1 MTRKFKIS
9 KKYSSLQGG
18 RALGAGGFGCVFRPN
33 LTCKKSIT
41 NFYKDHKY
49 KKGISK
55 LLWKT
60 EANKEMKLIK
70 VVQPII
76 NQITNNYDYFIPNS
90 EEPFYQCDVGT
101 LSKEVDKFDMYKCS
115 NLNIQ
120 NGKKVP
126 FRNDEIAFK
135 MINKFKDKFSI
146 IQQAD
151 GGIDF
156 NKYLLTKLN
165 YTDTNI
171 LKTIN
176 LKLINLI
183 KNGVIPMN
191 KLGLLHLDIKP
202 DNMVCNI
209 DEKSK
214 KPKSIRIIDWGF
226 AAKMPPALTPNEI
239 QETIINEKNIKYL
252 KLKDSVFDKYIQLF
266 ENRNN
271 WGIKNGFNF
280 NLPFSS
286 YIFGPY
292 LISSLANI
300 IELDEDNWKKSGL
313 ELLEDVVINGE
324 TKQKIN
330 FDILIN
336 IFFNNYKQFSSHHRI
351 ILDFLNL
358 IKDKDDIKKAEES
371 VWFKKFPKSADIN
384 PGDKK
389 GILLQ
394 KYWCD
399 FIKEIF
405 DKFNQREYLP
415 FDLDFFQILY
425 FDEIYRHNADIFGV
439 LITYMEMCLN
449 SKKNSQ
455 ETSNHNHF
463 PREIYLSLK
472 IFCKEYLF
480 SKKFATQRYNIDV
493 IQKKL
498 YDIFGN
504 TEEEIDASQEAKI
517 LIKKSPYSPHI
528 GESLVRSILSEE
540 IRPERNTPVSNLKKF
555 VRDEGQGL
563 GEFGPLQKEE
573 IDRFYRETER
583 DILKGGKALGAGSYG
598 CVFNPMLDCA
608 DEKINPDSKGRISKL
623 FIKPEGTNEKNLLD
637 KVLPFISQI
646 KNNQEY
652 FIPNS
657 NEAFKLVL
665 CKPGQLKDEDDKE
678 DLIKCSNL
686 RKLNRDERFDN
697 EKVAELINKPRP
709 DYELEILQEEN
720 GGEDFKEFID
730 SMPSNNFLL
739 SALNE
744 KILRLI
750 QNGIMPLNNL
760 GIIHCDIKPENMV
773 IKPTLSEYM
782 KGRANFNNFTIR
794 VIDWGLSVI
803 YKPLLPSRFGE
814 IRKEMITHVFQ
825 FNLLLSN
832 VLFNSESLLAIN
844 QNYIPPIPGNK
855 QQNIQ
860 SIDKLNKLCHAIYS
874 YNKSKSKHFPL
885 IKETINK
892 LFNKSEGDETK
903 VKEVITNF
911 LKRII
916 FKYIKYR
923 GEAER
928 YLFNYFKEVYIHN
941 VDIFGTLMYYVNLIL
956 NNQLNEPQ
964 LSKLKIVC
972 IKYLYSAQIATKTI
986 SYHHLSKDLNKIFG
1000 NSKITSQRQ
1009 KKIRKISSVPKSS
1022 SSKRKM
1028 KRTIKSAP
1036 F

>member
-9 KKYSSLQGG
+9 KKYKRLQGG
-18 RALGAGGFGCVFRPN
+18 KALGAGGFGCVFRPN
-33 LTCKKSIT
+33 LSCKKSIT
-41 NFYKDHKY
+41 NFYRDHKY

-90 EEPFYQCDVGT
+90 KEPFYQCDVGT
-101 LSKEVDKFDMYKCS
+101 LSKEIDKFDMYKCS

-176 LKLINLI
+176 FKLIKLI

-209 DEKSK
+209 DEKTK
-214 KPKSIRIIDWGF
+214 EPKLIRIIDWGF

-252 KLKDSVFDKYIQLF
+252 NLSESVFNKYIQLF

-292 LISSLANI
+292 LISSLSYI
-300 IELDEDNWKKSGL
+300 IELDEDNWKKSGQ
-313 ELLEDVVINGE
+313 ELLEDVLINGE

-336 IFFNNYKQFSSHHRI
+336 IFFNNYKQSSNHYLI

-358 IKDKDDIKKAEES
+358 INDENDIKNAKNS
-371 VWFKKFPKSADIN
+371 IWFQNFPNSADIYI
-384 PGDKK
+384 PGDRK

-405 DKFNQREYLP
+405 DKFNQSEYVP

-455 ETSNHNHF
+455 ETSNHF

-480 SKKFATQRYNIDV
+480 SKKFAAERYNLDE
-493 IQKKL
+493 IQEKL
-498 YDIFGN
+498 YNIFGN

-517 LIKKSPYSPHI
+517 LIKKSPYSPHL
-528 GESLVRSILSEE
+528 GEKLVRSILNEE

-598 CVFNPMLDCA
+598 CVFDPILNCSD
-608 DEKINPDSKGRISKL
+608 KNINPNSEGRISKL
-623 FIKPEGTNEKNLLD
+623 FIYPEGTNEKKLLD
-637 KVLPFISQI
+637 KVMPYISNI
-646 KNNQEY
+646 PNNDKF

-657 NEAFKLVL
+657 NKDFNLVL
-665 CKPGQLKDEDDKE
+665 CKLGELKEEDKE
-678 DLIKCSNL
+678 NMIKCSNL
-686 RKLNRDERFDN
+686 RKLNNNNRFDSDQQVYN
-697 EKVAELINKPRP
+697 LLNNPDINYK
-709 DYELEILQEEN
+709 LEILQEEN
-720 GGEDFKEFID
+720 GGEDFKKFID
-730 SMPSNNFLL
+730 YMPSNNFLL
-739 SALNE
+739 SALNK
-744 KILRLI
+744 KILSLI
-750 QNGIMPLNNL
+750 KNGIIPLNNE

-773 IKPTLSEYM
+773 IKPTLSDYM
-782 KGRANFNNFTIR
+782 KGRADFNNFTIR

-803 YKPLLPSRFGE
+803 YKPLLPSRFVE

-844 QNYIPPIPGNK
+844 ENYIPPIPGNE

-860 SIDKLNKLCHAIYS
+860 SINKLNKLCDAIYS
-874 YNKSKSKHFPL
+874 YNKSKSNHFSL
-885 IKETINK
+885 IKEIINK

-916 FKYIKYR
+916 FKYIEYR

-972 IKYLYSAQIATKTI
+972 IKYLYSGQIATKKI
-986 SYHHLSKDLNKIFG
+986 SYHDLSKDLNKIFG
-1000 NSKITSQRQ
+1000 NSQITSQRQ
-1009 KKIRKISSVPKSS
+1009 KKIRKNYSVHKGSSNN
-1022 SSKRKM
+1022 RKI
-1028 KRTIKSAP
+1028 KRTLKSAP